1 MRFRRLLAGL
11 LSASFLAVPTAVATA
26 PAAAA
31 NEQLQTQVVIDPG
44 QNRFVYNS
52 TVWIEGDV
60 LAQYPDGHVAPVT
73 DGTLQLQRQ
82 LKGQTAWRTLVTE
95 DYTSSFTFATTA
107 LANATY
113 RVVYS
118 GGTWT
123 DESATPETV
132 YDYAPAATSKGVWVA
147 RNLNAKPV
155 RARTGR
161 WFIQG
166 NVNPGWDRKYVKLE
180 RRTCKTCAW
189 KFYSR
194 KLTSSTGAY
203 RLAVSMP
210 SGSRVWNYRVSVPA
224 TTTHLRSLALF
235 TATSG

>member
-31 NEQLQTQVVIDPG
+31 NEQLQTQVVIGPA

-52 TVWIEGDV
+52 TVWIEGEV
-60 LAQYPDGHVAPVT
+60 LTQYPDGRVGQVS

-82 LKGQTAWRTLVTE
+82 LKGQTVWRTLATD
-95 DYTSSFTFATTA
+95 DYASSFTFSTKA

-123 DESATPETV
+123 DWSTTPETV
-132 YDYAPAATSKGVWVA
+132 YDFAPAARSKAVGVA

-166 NVNPGWDRKYVKLE
+166 NVNPGWGRKYVKLE
-180 RRTCKTCAW
+180 RRTCKSCAW

-194 KLTSSTGAY
+194 KLTTSTGAY
-203 RLAVSMP
+203 RLPVSMP
-210 SGSRVWNYRVSVPA
+210 SGSRVWNYRVSLPA

-235 TATSG
+235 TATSY